1 MHVFHQTKTHETK
14 IRSHKNH
21 SESSKSR
28 KTLGISQ
35 VFGDIP
41 SRFSLQPRPKRVSLS
56 FPPRRAM
63 GAGPLR
69 GQVPLTALGPED
81 VLSAA
86 PWNPWNGR
94 LGGWVSS
101 QPSWDYPLVI

>member
-1 MHVFHQTKTHETK
+1 
-14 IRSHKNH
+14 
-21 SESSKSR
+21 
-28 KTLGISQ
+28 
-35 VFGDIP
+35 
-41 SRFSLQPRPKRVSLS
+41 
-56 FPPRRAM
+56 M

-94 LGGWVSS
+94 LGDVG
-101 QPSWDYPLVI
+101 YPASHHGINVNP